1 MAVKIDASN
10 LFSRN
15 YLLLKRDG
23 IKFYENSMLWGARS
37 FRFREIGCVLMAPD
51 HKLSFQ
57 AGNDVYSIQ
66 TKPGSAKHQ
75 TAIAAL
81 LAGVESSKL
90 PPGSAVRY
98 SP

>member
-1 MAVKIDASN
+1 MPLKIDASG

-23 IKFYENSMLWGARS
+23 CKFYENGMLWGARR
-37 FRFREIGCVLMAPD
+37 FRFREIGCVLMSEG

-57 AGNDVYSIQ
+57 VGNEVFSIQ
-66 TKPGSAKHQ
+66 TKPDRAKHQ
-75 TAIAAL
+75 AAIAAL
-81 LAGVESSKL
+81 LAGVEDSKL
-90 PPGSAVRY
+90 PAGSAVRY